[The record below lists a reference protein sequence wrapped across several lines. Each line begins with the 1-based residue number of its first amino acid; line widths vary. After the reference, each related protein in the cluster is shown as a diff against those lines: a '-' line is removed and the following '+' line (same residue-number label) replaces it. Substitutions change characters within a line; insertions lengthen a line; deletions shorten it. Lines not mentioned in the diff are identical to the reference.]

1 MIPHADCR
9 LVPRR
14 LQLQLQLCTPKFAWW
29 LVFLLI
35 LLFVLW
41 PLAAL
46 RIGVLFLVFVLLSR
60 NLVILVSRS
69 YQLLL
74 LIEPRCAVQFLL
86 FIEPCCAKLVLLVVL
101 LGAF

>member
-35 LLFVLW
+35 FLFVLW
-41 PLAAL
+41 PLAAF
-46 RIGVLFLVFVLLSR
+46 RVGVLFLVLVLLSR

-74 LIEPRCAVQFLL
+74 LIEPRCA
-86 FIEPCCAKLVLLVVL
+86 KLVVLVVL